1 MQDSQLKEKNFEEAI
16 EKSLLEDGGY
26 IKGSPDDFNR
36 ATALDE
42 KTFIQFVKDTQPREW
57 EKHVKN

>member
-1 MQDSQLKEKNFEEAI
+1 MQDSQLKERNFEEAI

-42 KTFIQFVKDTQPREW
+42 KTFIKFVKDTQPR
-57 EKHVKN
+57 